1 MKEKRKQILIGLL
14 FIIVAS
20 IVGISSFYWYE
31 SINYVSTEDARVT
44 GELIKISSK
53 GTGKLL
59 DVSMEEGELVIKGQI
74 LGRQEIE
81 NQNPEKAI
89 VRAPQKG
96 IIVKKQANIGE
107 TYSPGQVLGYIVDPE
122 KLYISANIEEKKIG
136 KIREGQKVDITIDEF
151 KGIKFKGKVTFV
163 GLAANSSF
171 SLLPA
176 SSSGT
181 FTKTVQR
188 VPIKISIEDQG
199 YKILPGT
206 NSVVKIHLKK

>member
-1 MKEKRKQILIGLL
+1 MKEKRKHILIGLL
-14 FIIVAS
+14 CIIVAS
-20 IVGISSFYWYE
+20 IIGISSFYWYE

-44 GELIKISSK
+44 GDLIKVSPK

-59 DVSMEEGELVIKGQI
+59 DISMEEGDVVIKEQI

-81 NQNPEKAI
+81 DQNPEKAI

-96 IIVKKQANIGE
+96 VIVKKQANIGE
-107 TYSPGQVLGYIVDPE
+107 TYSPGQALGYIVDPE

-136 KIREGQKVDITIDEF
+136 SIRAGQTVDITIDEF

-176 SSSGT
+176 SSGGT

>member
-1 MKEKRKQILIGLL
+1 MKENKKQILMALL
-14 FIIVAS
+14 GIIMAS
-20 IVGISSFYWYE
+20 ILGISTFFWYE
-31 SINYVSTEDARVT
+31 SSHYVSTEDARVT
-44 GELIKISSK
+44 GDMVKISPR

-59 DVSMEEGELVIKGQI
+59 DVSFDEGDVVEKDQI

-81 NQNPEKAI
+81 ESNPEKAI
-89 VRAPQKG
+89 FRAPSEG
-96 IIVKKQANIGE
+96 VVVKKQANIGE
-107 TYSPGQVLGYIVDPE
+107 TYSVGQVMGYIVDPD
-122 KLYISANIEEKKIG
+122 KLYINANIEEKKIG
-136 KIREGQKVDITIDEF
+136 HIKEGQVVDITIDEF

-163 GLAANSSF
+163 GLASNSSF

-188 VPIKISIEDQG
+188 VPIKISIEDKG

-206 NSVVKIHLKK
+206 NAVIKIHLKK